1 MNHCPDRSS
10 QACWQVVAVLVA
22 VGLAACSP
30 FSSKG
35 TMPPPGPNGQVDP
48 KSAPDFI
55 SVAGRDG
62 SVVGY
67 VRKELLLP
75 SDGTGGPED
84 EAWPVYGEDL
94 YTVVGQMVPGK
105 GFVPAGV
112 DPATV
117 PDIPVRVA
125 PASEPPG
132 EGSGQVVLYVRNDAA
147 ALASIAVQTG
157 GQLEQGTG
165 FWGSNI
171 GVGCY
176 SMSTG
181 SRLVLLDRSAGE
193 AGASVIRAI
202 YTRGQE
208 AEPPSFWIVVGAGGI
223 ISQGEGVPQWWAS
236 GPQVC

>member
-1 MNHCPDRSS
+1 MPTRAAVGRRSARGPSRGIVVTRRDRK
-10 QACWQVVAVLVA
+10 QLHLMALAAVLA
-22 VGLAACSP
+22 AAGLAACSP
-30 FSSKG
+30 FATKG
-35 TMPPPGPNGQVDP
+35 TMPPPGPNGQVDA

-67 VRKELLLP
+67 VRKELVL
-75 SDGTGGPED
+75 SADDTGGPGD

-125 PASEPPG
+125 PASGPPG

-147 ALASIAVQTG
+147 ALASIAVQEA
-157 GQLEQGTG
+157 GQLAQGTG
-165 FWGSNI
+165 FWGSNM

-176 SMSTG
+176 SMSPG
-181 SRLVLLDRSAGE
+181 SRLVLLDRSPAE
-193 AGASVIRAI
+193 ASASVLRPI
-202 YTRGQE
+202 
-208 AEPPSFWIVVGAGGI
+208 
-223 ISQGEGVPQWWAS
+223 
-236 GPQVC
+236 